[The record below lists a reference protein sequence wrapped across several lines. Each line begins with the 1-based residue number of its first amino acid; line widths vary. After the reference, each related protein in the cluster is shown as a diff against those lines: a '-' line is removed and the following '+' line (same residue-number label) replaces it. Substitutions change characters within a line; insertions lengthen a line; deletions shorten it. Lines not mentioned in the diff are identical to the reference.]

1 MKSTPR
7 FMLLVLLAV
16 VGVKLS
22 EQLYRW
28 AAFRDERRQVGELR
42 ERLLDSGAELTL
54 SRAEARRRREVMEA
68 EDHKLD
74 EERRSLMRYNRLSNG
89 GYLPTALYGRY
100 KAELERYN
108 RHVVERNLRLREYQQ
123 AHDRHAAA
131 ADLYNARADSVRD
144 LAARMG
150 EPYYAVP
157 TPLEAAVKRGVLKPE
172 P

>member
-54 SRAEARRRREVMEA
+54 SRAEARRRKAVMEA
-68 EDHKLD
+68 EDQKLE
-74 EERRSLMRYNRLSNG
+74 EERRSLQRYTRLSNG
-89 GYLPTALYGRY
+89 GYLPTALYDRY

-131 ADLYNARADSVRD
+131 VDLYNARADSVRD
-144 LAARMG
+144 LAVRMG